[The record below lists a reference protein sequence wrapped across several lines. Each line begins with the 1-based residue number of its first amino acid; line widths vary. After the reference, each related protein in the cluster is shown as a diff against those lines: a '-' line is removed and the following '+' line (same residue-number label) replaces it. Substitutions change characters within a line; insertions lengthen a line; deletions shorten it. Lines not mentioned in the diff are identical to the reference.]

1 MKSNPAIPI
10 IFTIIG
16 LIIVGGLSY
25 AYFTSLDSNKSTP
38 AQNTNSSTST
48 PSVTSPTNN
57 TTTSDTKSSEPSSSV
72 SSGTTPNPATEKSCI
87 ITISGEKYNV
97 QELIKSHPGG
107 DVFECGKDNT
117 SIFFSNH
124 NKQFLQQRVAKYK
137 VS

>member
-1 MKSNPAIPI
+1 MKSNPVLPI

-48 PSVTSPTNN
+48 PSAINPIN
-57 TTTSDTKSSEPSSSV
+57 TTTSNTKSSEASSNASSSST
-72 SSGTTPNPATEKSCI
+72 SSPITEKSCI
-87 ITISGEKYNV
+87 VTISGQKYNV